1 MTVCALGYSDVCF
14 QHARAYM
21 YVRLAFPFRDK
32 SWANRLV
39 KYGPIITY
47 RPPRVVL

>member
-21 YVRLAFPFRDK
+21 YVEVGISL
-32 SWANRLV
+32 
-39 KYGPIITY
+39 
-47 RPPRVVL
+47 PR